1 MDTVSGT
8 VAGGTVVGGTVVGA
22 TVVGGVVVVG
32 MGAVVVGIGAVVVGI
47 AVPAQPQSSS
57 ITISMQKIRFI
68 SSFAFFFFSWG
79 IIPRRSRKSKKCLH
93 FHIPG
98 V

>member
-8 VAGGTVVGGTVVGA
+8 VVGGTVVGGTVVGG
-22 TVVGGVVVVG
+22 TVAGGVVVGGTVVG
-32 MGAVVVGIGAVVVGI
+32 TVEAVVGATG
-47 AVPAQPQSSS
+47 PAQPQSSS